1 MSPMHDAG
9 AGCEM
14 GWDRVGFILFYFF
27 CHAVVL
33 GGLGS
38 DKEALSEAAGCR
50 RAVFP
55 SAKCS
60 HCSQSSRFALAQ
72 SLSVFKPDVIVSSQ
86 GAASVWLSP

>member
-1 MSPMHDAG
+1 MMQELAVKWAG
-9 AGCEM
+9 IGL
-14 GWDRVGFILFYFF
+14 VLFYFILF

-50 RAVFP
+50 QAVFP

-86 GAASVWLSP
+86 GAARVWLSP

>member
-1 MSPMHDAG
+1 MKWAG
-9 AGCEM
+9 IGL
-14 GWDRVGFILFYFF
+14 VLFFYFF

-86 GAASVWLSP
+86 GAARVWLSP